1 MARREVTGRGPANTD
16 DLGAREGG
24 SPDPEDDEDGYPE
37 DDDQPAAD
45 LIDQPDPDS
54 DESDD
59 DESDDVEP
67 IKHGEP
73 AAQALV
79 AKPPIRGPPR
89 RLTRKEQARKA
100 KARPERTVPDEGDAY
115 SIQEF
120 CKRHRISIQLFYK
133 YENDMPDTFNVGK
146 RRLISREAAA
156 RWRAER
162 EEAGAAKAVKA
173 AAAIADELCEGKTV
187 RTTPEADAK
196 WRAKREGA
204 AVASGT
210 AGPINSDTTA

>member
-1 MARREVTGRGPANTD
+1 MARGEVTGCGPEVTAN
-16 DLGAREGG
+16 LGARKGG
-24 SPDPEDDEDGYPE
+24 SPDPEDDEDYDPE
-37 DDDQPAAD
+37 HDDQPAAD

-54 DESDD
+54 DESDN
-59 DESDDVEP
+59 DESDDDEP

-100 KARPERTVPDEGDAY
+100 KARPERTAPEEGDAY

-120 CKRHRISIQLFYK
+120 CRRHRISIQLFYK
-133 YENDMPDTFNVGK
+133 YESDMPDTFNVGK

-156 RWRAER
+156 RWRRER
-162 EEAGAAKAVKA
+162 EAVNA
-173 AAAIADELCEGKTV
+173 
-187 RTTPEADAK
+187 
-196 WRAKREGA
+196 
-204 AVASGT
+204 
-210 AGPINSDTTA
+210 